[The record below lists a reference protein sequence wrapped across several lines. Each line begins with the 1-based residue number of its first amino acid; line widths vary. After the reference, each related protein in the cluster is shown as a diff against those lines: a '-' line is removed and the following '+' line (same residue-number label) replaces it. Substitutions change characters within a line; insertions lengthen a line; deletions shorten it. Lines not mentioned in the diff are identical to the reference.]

1 MTTNEEESRVK
12 GAPCH
17 FPFVYKNITYN
28 DCIKVDHKAYWCFT
42 KINDTTGLL
51 RGTTAKRKYLG
62 KWGNCDSSCPK
73 GN

>member
-1 MTTNEEESRVK
+1 MTTNGEESPIK

-28 DCIKVDHKAYWCFT
+28 DCIKVDHKAYWCST
-42 KINDTTGLL
+42 KVNDTTGFHI
-51 RGTTAKRKYLG
+51 GG
-62 KWGNCDSSCPK
+62 KWGNCDSSCPT